1 MDWESV
7 WKVAVAIIG
16 SIGGAGVIILGISKF
31 LSERIAE
38 RLQANYQ
45 LEINKKFEGYK
56 AEIEQ
61 RSHVRQTNFDREM
74 VVYQE
79 LCDKFNSL
87 IDAVFYLFPTGITI
101 GRQFDSDDELLKDC
115 NERLH
120 EANEKYQ
127 SANIALATK
136 AAFIPKEYYDKFNA
150 IRADA
155 KIQIFE
161 YFSLNPWAMKQEND
175 RELVKERRDCNHR
188 SQKILEN
195 WESLIDELREY
206 LRSLSE
212 QKEK

>member
-45 LEINKKFEGYK
+45 LEINKKLEGYK

-61 RSHVRQTNFDREM
+61 RSHIRQANFDREM

-87 IDAVFYLFPTGITI
+87 IDVVFYLFPTGLTI

-150 IRADA
+150 IRTDA
-155 KIQIFE
+155 RIQIFE
-161 YFSLNPWAMKQEND
+161 YFSLNPLVMKNETNREILEERRACND
-175 RELVKERRDCNHR
+175 RTR
-188 SQKILEN
+188 KILKN

>member
-45 LEINKKFEGYK
+45 LEINKKLEGYK

-61 RSHVRQTNFDREM
+61 QSHIRQANFDREM

-155 KIQIFE
+155 RIQIFE